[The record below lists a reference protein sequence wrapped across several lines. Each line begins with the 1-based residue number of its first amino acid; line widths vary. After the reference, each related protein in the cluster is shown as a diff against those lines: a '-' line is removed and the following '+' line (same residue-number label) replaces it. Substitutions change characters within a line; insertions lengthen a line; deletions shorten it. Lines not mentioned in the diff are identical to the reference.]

1 MVRIWFADRL
11 FGHTMELKQN
21 KGGPAGLEEA
31 AARELSC
38 MCCRWSIWDQQCD
51 LFGHFW
57 LHSSRSIG
65 GLLCCWSGSL
75 TSTCVILRYFSADFR
90 ISEKRPRCRFKCEIE
105 LFHLYVAKK
114 KNTYCKTGVEF
125 SISTL
130 QHTLQ
135 MVAPNI
141 LPASWINYF
150 TPRCQTVL
158 QWARLYFCHLNFWA
172 HFHANGKFIVTNR
185 VTLAVTPYL
194 NEYQVRLY
202 FPAAIAH

>member
-1 MVRIWFADRL
+1 MIRWPIVWTQDGAEAKQRRAGGVRGGSSQGIIMYVLYMINLGSAVWFVWAFLAPQLALHWWTVVLLVWESDL
-11 FGHTMELKQN
+11 DVPELKYL
-21 KGGPAGLEEA
+21 PVE
-31 AARELSC
+31 
-38 MCCRWSIWDQQCD
+38 
-51 LFGHFW
+51 FG
-57 LHSSRSIG
+57 
-65 GLLCCWSGSL
+65 
-75 TSTCVILRYFSADFR
+75 
-90 ISEKRPRCRFKCEIE
+90 ISEIRPRCWLKCEIE
-105 LFHLYVAKK
+105 LFHLYVTTK
-114 KNTYCKTGVEF
+114 KNTYCKTGVKF

-130 QHTLQ
+130 HNTLQ